1 VKYADMKPEE
11 LNEAIAKCQGW
22 KKHAGYMDA
31 ASQTKTNFWS
41 NPDKF
46 VTSVLPDW
54 AGSIAIAWDLVQ
66 EMIDIG
72 LIVEVGGLKP
82 KPYEG
87 CWCNIQKW
95 MKAKYRRSEDYV
107 SIVYEAGNTAPI
119 AICRARLALE
129 ELNQ

>member
-1 VKYADMKPEE
+1 MKYAEMTHEE
-11 LNEAIAKCQGW
+11 LNDAIAKSQGW
-22 KKHAGYMDA
+22 KLRNGYMDCA
-31 ASQTKTNFWS
+31 CTHMINFWQK
-41 NPDKF
+41 PDGMI
-46 VTSVLPDW
+46 TSVLPDW
-54 AGSIAIAWDLVQ
+54 AGDIAIAWPLVV
-66 EMIDIG
+66 EMIQLD

-82 KPYEG
+82 KVSDG

-107 SIVYEAGNTAPI
+107 SIVYESGDTAPI